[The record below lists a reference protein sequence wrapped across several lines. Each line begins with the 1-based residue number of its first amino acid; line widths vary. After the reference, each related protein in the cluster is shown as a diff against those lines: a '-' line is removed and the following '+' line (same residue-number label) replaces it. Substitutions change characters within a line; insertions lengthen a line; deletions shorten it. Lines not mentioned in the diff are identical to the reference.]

1 MPGFRSTSWSS
12 GWWRTRHA
20 MAEAG
25 AAPARRFRPGAP
37 GRAGHRRGRA
47 GLGRLRRAGLF
58 IVATALISAGVHA
71 GIRLG
76 RPPAAATVLRH
87 IGERLI
93 AATARLGFAVSDV
106 QVVGRHTTDPATILR
121 ALGVRRGT
129 PILAVDPGRAAA
141 RLEALPWIHSA
152 RIERLWPGTILVRL
166 VERRPL
172 ALWQHGGKMELIDRH
187 GAVIPVGDLARFAK
201 LPLVVGADAA
211 SHARALLQ
219 MLAKQPQLA
228 AHVTAAVRVGGRRW
242 NLHLDEGIE
251 VLLPADDPAAAWSE
265 LARLERKDAILQR
278 DVETIDMRLPDRLVL
293 RLAAPPPQPSA
304 EKKKGHPPARN
315 T

>member
-1 MPGFRSTSWSS
+1 MPGFRLTSWSS

-25 AAPARRFRPGAP
+25 AAPARRFRPAAP
-37 GRAGHRRGRA
+37 GRPVHRRDRA
-47 GLGRLRRAGLF
+47 DLRRR
-58 IVATALISAGVHA
+58 SC
-71 GIRLG
+71 RDSP
-76 RPPAAATVLRH
+76 RPAPAAATVLRH

-93 AATARLGFAVSDV
+93 AATAHLGFAVSDV

-129 PILAVDPGRAAA
+129 PILAVDPGRAAT